1 MRYLLLLSLCLIGIN
16 TAYSPSKAVSYAKQ
30 WAYGRNPN
38 YYDYDPLG
46 GDCANFVS
54 QCLIA
59 GGFST
64 SGCTGNYGV
73 GGTLPLV
80 TNLENC
86 LVQKGW
92 RSSSSMPSKGMP
104 VGSVI
109 TFYNGG
115 HATIVVQ
122 GGTNPLVA
130 AHNNDVYGGNSNY
143 GYGRRFFWDP
153 DPSDDGDDDKDKVIE
168 WFPYVDGYDISDGS
182 NGFAGDYNV
191 PVVALKVKNAKYA
204 VHELGGGWITASD
217 DGVAGRGKAIDG
229 VAVQGGV
236 EYRVHL
242 LGGNWLEPVH
252 KYDLDDEDYGFA
264 GILGR
269 TIDAIAIEGKTYA
282 SGY

>member
-54 QCLIA
+54 QCLIY

-130 AHNNDVYGGNSNY
+130 AHNNDVYGGSSNY
-143 GYGRRFFWDP
+143 GYGRRFFKP
-153 DPSDDGDDDKDKVIE
+153 NSVTKIE
-168 WFPYVDGYDISDGS
+168 WFPYVNGYNINDGS

-204 VHELGGGWITASD
+204 VHELGGGWVTASD
-217 DGVAGRGKAIDG
+217 DKAAGSGKEIDG

-236 EYRVHL
+236 EYRVHI
-242 LGGNWLEPVH
+242 LGGSWLSAVH
-252 KYDLDDEDYGFA
+252 KYDLNDEDYGFA
-264 GILGR
+264 GILGK
-269 TIDAIAIEGKTYA
+269 TIDAVAIKGKTYA
-282 SGY
+282 SGYLA

>member
-16 TAYSPSKAVSYAKQ
+16 TAYNPSKAVAYAKK

-38 YYDYDPLG
+38 YKDYDPLG

-92 RSSSSMPSKGMP
+92 RKSTSMPSTGMP

-130 AHNNDVYGGNSNY
+130 AHNNNVYGGSSNY
-143 GYGRRFFWDP
+143 GYGRRFFWSSNP
-153 DPSDDGDDDKDKVIE
+153 IPPPPKGTIVWFSYVNGYNINDGN
-168 WFPYVDGYDISDGS
+168 
-182 NGFAGDYNV
+182 NGFAGDYNI

-204 VHELGGGWITASD
+204 VHEVGGSWITASND
-217 DGVAGRGKAIDG
+217 EVAGRGKEIDG

-236 EYRVHL
+236 EYRVHI
-242 LGGNWLEPVH
+242 LGGSWLAPVH
-252 KYDLDDEDYGFA
+252 KYDLNDEDYGFA
-264 GILGR
+264 GILGK
-269 TIDAIAIEGKTYA
+269 TIDAVAINGKTYA
-282 SGY
+282 SAYLS

>member
-54 QCLIA
+54 QCLIY

-92 RSSSSMPSKGMP
+92 RKSTSMPSTGMP

-115 HATIVVQ
+115 HATIVVK
-122 GGTNPLVA
+122 GGKNPLVA
-130 AHNNDVYGGNSNY
+130 AHNNDVYGGTSNY
-143 GYGRRFFWDP
+143 GYGRRFFWCTNCP
-153 DPSDDGDDDKDKVIE
+153 TKIE
-168 WFPYVDGYDISDGS
+168 IKWFSYVNGYDINDGN
-182 NGFAGDYNV
+182 NGFGGDYNV

-204 VHELGGGWITASD
+204 VHEVGGGWITASD
-217 DGVAGRGKAIDG
+217 DQVAGKGKEIDG
-229 VAVQGGV
+229 VAIQGGV
-236 EYRVHL
+236 EYRVHI
-242 LGGNWLEPVH
+242 LGGKWLEPVH
-252 KYDLDDEDYGFA
+252 KYDLKDEDYGFA
-264 GILGR
+264 GILGK
-269 TIDAIAIEGKTYA
+269 TIDAVAIKGKTYA
-282 SGY
+282 SGYLA

>member
-1 MRYLLLLSLCLIGIN
+1 
-16 TAYSPSKAVSYAKQ
+16 
-30 WAYGRNPN
+30 
-38 YYDYDPLG
+38 
-46 GDCANFVS
+46 
-54 QCLIA
+54 
-59 GGFST
+59 
-64 SGCTGNYGV
+64 
-73 GGTLPLV
+73 
-80 TNLENC
+80 
-86 LVQKGW
+86 
-92 RSSSSMPSKGMP
+92 MPSKGMP

-130 AHNNDVYGGNSNY
+130 AHNNDVYGGSSNY

-153 DPSDDGDDDKDKVIE
+153 DPSDDGDDDKDKDIE

>member
-1 MRYLLLLSLCLIGIN
+1 MKYLLLLSLCLIGIN
-16 TAYSPSKAVSYAKQ
+16 TAYSPSKAVAYAKQ
-30 WAYGRNPN
+30 WAYGRNPK

-54 QCLIA
+54 QCLIEA
-59 GGFST
+59 GFST

-92 RSSSSMPSKGMP
+92 KKYTSMPSTGMP
-104 VGSVI
+104 AGSVI

-130 AHNNDVYGGNSNY
+130 AHNNDVYGGSSNY
-143 GYGRRFFWDP
+143 GYGRRFFKYQN
-153 DPSDDGDDDKDKVIE
+153 SVTKIE
-168 WFPYVDGYDISDGS
+168 WFPYVNGYNINDGS